1 MRMYGVGFS
10 DVETEGLYSYF
21 YNSFVY
27 DLSSVSLSLSPLY
40 LLSICRHERLL
51 SYVPK

>member
-10 DVETEGLYSYF
+10 DVETEGLHSFF

-27 DLSSVSLSLSPLY
+27 DLCQSLSLTSLPSLH
-40 LLSICRHERLL
+40 L
-51 SYVPK
+51 